1 MDDKSENDYII
12 KLVKENINDI
22 VKNGLDAALIDIIKK
37 FDNKIFLSEKNIENQ
52 VYKLKDSISN
62 IEFKIVDILGQ
73 FTNVNYQID
82 LK

>member
-62 IEFKIVDILGQ
+62 IEFKIVDILG
-73 FTNVNYQID
+73 
-82 LK
+82 